1 MTFRT
6 FGSLSFDN
14 MEVVRVNFD
23 KTFKVAN
30 LLLLSI
36 GEYFYSES
44 IELVS

>member
-1 MTFRT
+1 MIYRT
-6 FGSLSFDN
+6 FGSLSFDK

-36 GEYFYSES
+36 GEFES
-44 IELVS
+44 KELLS